1 MEIAAPRARTA
12 TLALLMISWGCGEGL
27 TGPPETAGRD
37 VDAFV
42 ASRGC
47 RVDGCS
53 GGGGP
58 CRCVDLL
65 SCHRAHNEILGFA
78 IKRCGYE

>member
-1 MEIAAPRARTA
+1 MEIVARRVTTA

-53 GGGGP
+53 GGG
-58 CRCVDLL
+58 DLAGASIFFL
-65 SCHRAHNEILGFA
+65 ATEHTMRFLGLQ
-78 IKRCGYE
+78 